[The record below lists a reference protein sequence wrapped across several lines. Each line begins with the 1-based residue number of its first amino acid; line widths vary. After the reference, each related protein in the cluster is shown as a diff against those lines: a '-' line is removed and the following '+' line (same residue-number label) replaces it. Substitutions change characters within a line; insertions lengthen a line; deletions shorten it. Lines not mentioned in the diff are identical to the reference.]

1 MVGIH
6 SANIAAALMSQTRAS
21 LAPAAGSLRPGGADA
36 PALIVDVSGAA
47 RAKPEGY
54 DLFRIKQR
62 DSLLDKQIEVATELG
77 ESKEAFSEALAEG
90 DVGGIITGAYKV
102 NGLLTAEAALADEV
116 EKANQDDARKDVAAL
131 ELDGKEAVKDL
142 IDDAADAADEA
153 EGADEPGDAVDLDEI
168 AEEAEAAAAEE
179 LADAEAVTAGV

>member
-6 SANIAAALMSQTRAS
+6 SANIAAALVSQARS
-21 LAPAAGSLRPGGADA
+21 LAPSAAPLRSAGAAA
-36 PALIVDVSGAA
+36 PALIVDVTGGVQE
-47 RAKPEGY
+47 KPSGY
-54 DLFRIKQR
+54 DLFKIKQR
-62 DSLLDKQIEVATELG
+62 ETLLDKQIEVATELG

-142 IDDAADAADEA
+142 IDDAADAVDEA
-153 EGADEPGDAVDLDEI
+153 EGADEPGDDAVDLDEI

-179 LADAEAVTAGV
+179 LADAEAVTAGA

>member
-1 MVGIH
+1 MVGIQ

-21 LAPAAGSLRPGGADA
+21 LAPAGPARAGGSDA
-36 PALIVDVSGAA
+36 PALIVDVTGGVQE
-47 RAKPEGY
+47 KPSGY
-54 DLFRIKQR
+54 DLFKIKQR
-62 DSLLDKQIEVATELG
+62 ETLLDKQIEVATELG

>member
-1 MVGIH
+1 
-6 SANIAAALMSQTRAS
+6 MSQTRAS
-21 LAPAAGSLRPGGADA
+21 LAPAGPARAGGSDA
-36 PALIVDVSGAA
+36 PALIVDVTGGVQE
-47 RAKPEGY
+47 KPSGY
-54 DLFRIKQR
+54 DLFKIKQR
-62 DSLLDKQIEVATELG
+62 ETLLDKQIEVATELG

-90 DVGGIITGAYKV
+90 DVGGVITGAYKV

-142 IDDAADAADEA
+142 IDDAADAADAADEA

-168 AEEAEAAAAEE
+168 AEEAEAAAAKE
-179 LADAEAVTAGV
+179 LADAEAVTAGS